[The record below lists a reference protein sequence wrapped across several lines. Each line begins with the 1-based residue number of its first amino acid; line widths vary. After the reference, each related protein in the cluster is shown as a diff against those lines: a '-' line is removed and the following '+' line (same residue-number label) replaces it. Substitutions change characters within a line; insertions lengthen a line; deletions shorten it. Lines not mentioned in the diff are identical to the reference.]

1 MPPASRRLTTRPAA
15 WIASLLATLI
25 AVLAVPAV
33 GLAASSTPRAPATK
47 TPATKAVTFR
57 GYRLVVPAT
66 WPVYRL
72 AAAPTTCVRFDRHAV
87 YLGRPSAQQSCSGQ
101 AAGRTEAIL
110 VQPLGPRAAQVLP
123 ATAAAGTAGSGAE
136 AQILNRAHRVLVT
149 ATWNRRPAVIRRA
162 LHVASLST
170 AVRTAVRL
178 RPHSAVAAANPR
190 KAAGTRAAP
199 SGIHS
204 YARTRATVPA
214 TPAGPGEIY
223 TGLGFDACST
233 PSAATMSHWGASP
246 YRAIGIYIGG
256 ANAACSQ
263 PNLSATWV
271 SQESVAGWHMIPI
284 YVGLQSPSNS
294 CGCAA
299 ISPSAASTQGTEAA
313 QDAIVQAQAIG
324 MGGGNP
330 IYFDMEAYNRTSTN
344 TSSVLAFLEAWTTAL
359 HAGGY
364 QSGVYSSDASGISD
378 LVAQFGTG
386 YVEPDELWIANWN
399 NQQSTADPDVPATEW
414 AAHQRLHQYRGA
426 HNETYGGSTINIDGD
441 YLDGATAAAGT
452 GSGVD
457 AAPTTAPAPSLK
469 VTAGPDG
476 TTDLTPSW
484 TGATGVASWQLMGGS
499 SPTSFTYAVPRI
511 AAAARVP
518 VVSRNAFA
526 DWEVEALD
534 ANGQLLGTSPAVPTP
549 AHVIIFGNSAFA
561 PRTGLGAV
569 PVGCIGMSSCAVT
582 TTISSGRTTFATT
595 KREFIPAGG
604 GLAYFKLSSV
614 AQKALAKA
622 HNRQLAVNVKVRGT
636 SGPSATRKLT
646 LSSFTTANP
655 SPARSAGQSSQ
666 LKLIGTT
673 EFVSHGWVGGIL
685 AECIGATPC
694 QATTTLMAGRTTIAR
709 TRPQTLGAG
718 ELGYLSFSLT
728 SAGHRLLTK
737 TKTNQ
742 LGVTAAITTP
752 APAGSAPTPSP
763 TGGTGPTGGA
773 APGVTPASAPATIA
787 TAKARLALVA
797 FQ

>member
-1 MPPASRRLTTRPAA
+1 MPPTSCRPTARPAA
-15 WIASLLATLI
+15 WIASLLATLM
-25 AVLAVPAV
+25 AVLVVPAV
-33 GLAASSTPRAPATK
+33 GLAASSAPATTTPPAK
-47 TPATKAVTFR
+47 TPATKAVSFQ
-57 GYRLVVPAT
+57 GYRIVVPAS

-72 AAAPTTCVRFDRHAV
+72 AAVPTTCVRFNRHAV
-87 YLGRPSAQQSCSGQ
+87 YLGRPSAQQSCSEQ

-110 VQPLGPRAAQVLP
+110 VQPLSARAGQVLP
-123 ATAAAGTAGSGAE
+123 ATTAAGTAGSGAE
-136 AQILNRAHRVLVT
+136 AQIVDRAHRVLVT
-149 ATWNRRPAVIRRA
+149 ATWNRHAAVIRRA
-162 LHVASLST
+162 LRVASLSA
-170 AVRTAVRL
+170 AVHTAVRL
-178 RPHSAVAAANPR
+178 RPRSAVAAAGGRMDAHARSRATTP
-190 KAAGTRAAP
+190 AAP
-199 SGIHS
+199 
-204 YARTRATVPA
+204 AA
-214 TPAGPGEIY
+214 PAGPGEIY

-246 YRAIGIYIGG
+246 YRGIGIYIGG

-263 PNLSATWV
+263 PNLTAAWV

-294 CGCAA
+294 CGCAG
-299 ISPSAASTQGTEAA
+299 ISPSAASTQGTQAA

-344 TSSVLAFLEAWTTAL
+344 TNAVLAFLEAWTTAL

-364 QSGVYSSDASGISD
+364 ESGVYSSDASGISD

-399 NQQSTADPDVPATEW
+399 NQQSTADPDVPTTEW

-426 HNETYGGSTINIDGD
+426 HNETYGAATINIDGD
-441 YLDGATAAAGT
+441 YLDAATAAAGT

-457 AAPTTAPAPSLK
+457 AAPAPAPTPSLR

-499 SPTSFTYAVPRI
+499 SPTSFTYAAPRI
-511 AAAARVP
+511 AATARVP
-518 VVSRNAFA
+518 VVSKNAFA

-534 ANGQLLGTSPAVPTP
+534 ANGQVLGTSPAMPTP
-549 AHVIIFGNSAFA
+549 AHVMIFGNSAFA

-569 PVGCIGMSSCAVT
+569 PVGCMGMSSCAVT
-582 TTISSGRTTFATT
+582 TTISSGRTTFAST

-622 HNRQLAVNVKVRGT
+622 HNHQLVVNVKVRGT

-685 AECIGATPC
+685 AECVGATPC

-709 TRPQTLGAG
+709 TGPQTLGAG

-728 SAGHRLLTK
+728 SAGHRLLAK

-742 LGVTAAITTP
+742 LGVTAAVTTP
-752 APAGSAPTPSP
+752 APAGSAPTPAP
-763 TGGTGPTGGA
+763 TGGVGPTGGA

>member
-1 MPPASRRLTTRPAA
+1 MPPASRRPTARPAA
-15 WIASLLATLI
+15 WIAPLLATLI
-25 AVLAVPAV
+25 AVLAVPALA
-33 GLAASSTPRAPATK
+33 LAAAPAT
-47 TPATKAVTFR
+47 TPAAPSTKAVTFQ
-57 GYRLVVPAT
+57 GYRVVVPAS

-72 AAAPTTCVRFDRHAV
+72 DAAPATCVRFNRHAV
-87 YLGRPSAQQSCSGQ
+87 YLGRPSPKQSCSGQ
-101 AAGRTEAIL
+101 PAGRTEAIL
-110 VQPLGPRAAQVLP
+110 VQPLGARAAQVLP
-123 ATAAAGTAGSGAE
+123 ATAAAGTTGSGNE

-149 ATWNRRPAVIRRA
+149 ATWNRHAAVIRRA
-162 LHVASLST
+162 LDLTSLSGAVHT
-170 AVRTAVRL
+170 AVGL
-178 RPHSAVAAANPR
+178 RPHSAVAAAGGGMHTLAR
-190 KAAGTRAAP
+190 SRTAA
-199 SGIHS
+199 
-204 YARTRATVPA
+204 PA
-214 TPAGPGEIY
+214 TPAAPGQIY

-233 PSAATMSHWGASP
+233 PSTAAMGDWGASP
-246 YRAIGIYIGG
+246 YRGIGIYIGG

-263 PNLSATWV
+263 PNLSAAWV
-271 SQESVAGWHMIPI
+271 SQESAAGWHMIPI

-294 CGCAA
+294 CGCAG
-299 ISPSAASTQGTEAA
+299 ISPAAASTQGTQAA

-344 TSSVLAFLEAWTTAL
+344 TVAVLAFLEAWTTGL

-364 QSGVYSSDASGISD
+364 ESGVYSSDASGISD
-378 LVAQFGTG
+378 LVSQFGTG

-414 AAHQRLHQYRGA
+414 AVHQRLHQYRGA
-426 HNETYGGSTINIDGD
+426 HNETYGGATINIDGD
-441 YLDGATAAAGT
+441 YLDAATAAAGT

-457 AAPTTAPAPSLK
+457 AAPTPAPTPSLK
-469 VTAGPDG
+469 VTAGADG

-499 SPTSFTYAVPRI
+499 SPTSFTYAAPLI
-511 AAAARVP
+511 GATARVP
-518 VVSRNAFA
+518 VVTKNAFA

-534 ANGQLLGTSPAVPTP
+534 VNGQVLGTSAATPTP
-549 AHVIIFGNSAFA
+549 AHVMIFGNSAFA

-569 PVGCIGMSSCAVT
+569 PVACMGMSSCAVT
-582 TTISSGRTTFATT
+582 ATISSGRATFAVTN
-595 KREFIPAGG
+595 REFIPSGG

-622 HNRQLAVNVKVRGT
+622 HNHQLAVNVKVRST

-673 EFVSHGWVGGIL
+673 EFVSHGWVGGVL
-685 AECIGATPC
+685 AECIGVTPC
-694 QATTTLMAGRTTIAR
+694 QATTTLMAGRTTIAK

-728 SAGHRLLTK
+728 SAGHRLLAK
-737 TKTNQ
+737 SKTNQ
-742 LGVTAAITTP
+742 LGVSAAITTP
-752 APAGSAPTPSP
+752 APAGSTPTPSP
-763 TGGTGPTGGA
+763 TGGVGPTGGA
-773 APGVTPASAPATIA
+773 AAGVTPASAPATIA

-797 FQ
+797 FP

>member
-1 MPPASRRLTTRPAA
+1 MPPASRRHKARSAA

-33 GLAASSTPRAPATK
+33 GLAASSTRAAPATQ
-47 TPATKAVTFR
+47 AVTFQ
-57 GYRLVVPAT
+57 GYRLVVPAN

-72 AAAPTTCVRFDRHAV
+72 AAAPATCVRFNRHAV

-110 VQPLGPRAAQVLP
+110 VQPLGPRATQVLP

-149 ATWNRRPAVIRRA
+149 ATWNRHAAVIRRA
-162 LHVASLST
+162 LHLASLST

-178 RPHSAVAAANPR
+178 RPHSAVAAARPR
-190 KAAGTRAAP
+190 AAAAGMRP
-199 SGIHS
+199 F
-204 YARTRATVPA
+204 ARTRATVPA

-233 PSAATMSHWGASP
+233 PSTATMSKWGASP
-246 YRAIGIYIGG
+246 YRALGIYIGG

-263 PNLSATWV
+263 PNLSAAWV

-294 CGCAA
+294 CGCAG
-299 ISPSAASTQGTEAA
+299 ISPAAASTQGTEAA

-324 MGGGNP
+324 MGAGNP
-330 IYFDMEAYNRTSTN
+330 IYFDMEAYDRTSSN
-344 TSSVLAFLEAWTTAL
+344 TAAVLAFLEAWTTTL
-359 HAGGY
+359 HADGY
-364 QSGVYSSDASGISD
+364 LSGVYSSDASGISD

-399 NQQSTADPDVPATEW
+399 NQQSTADADVPATEW

-426 HNETYGGSTINIDGD
+426 HNETYGGATINIDGD

-457 AAPTTAPAPSLK
+457 AAPAPAPTPSLK

-484 TGATGVASWQLMGGS
+484 TGATGVAAWQLMGGS
-499 SPTSFTYAVPRI
+499 STTSFTYAAPRV
-511 AAAARVP
+511 AAGARVP
-518 VVSRNAFA
+518 VVSKNAFA

-549 AHVIIFGNSAFA
+549 AHVMIFGNSAFA

-569 PVGCIGMSSCAVT
+569 PVGCMGMSSCAVT

-595 KREFIPAGG
+595 KREFVPAGG

-622 HNRQLAVNVKVRGT
+622 HNHQLAVNVKVRGA

-646 LSSFTTANP
+646 LSSFATANP

-685 AECIGATPC
+685 AECIGGTPC

-728 SAGHRLLTK
+728 SAGHRLLT
-737 TKTNQ
+737 TSKTNQ

-752 APAGSAPTPSP
+752 APAGSAPAPSP
-763 TGGTGPTGGA
+763 TGGAGPTGGA
-773 APGVTPASAPATIA
+773 APGVTPATAPATIA